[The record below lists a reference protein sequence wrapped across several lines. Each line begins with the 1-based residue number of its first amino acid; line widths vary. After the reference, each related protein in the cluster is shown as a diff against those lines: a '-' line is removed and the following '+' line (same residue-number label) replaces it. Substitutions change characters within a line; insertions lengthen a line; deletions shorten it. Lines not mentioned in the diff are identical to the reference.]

1 MFACYT
7 FFCKK
12 VTSQKIILSHFLFE
26 LFIVKRAPFTVH
38 IFFITTESFQE
49 SDEAMLCIRDGSG
62 NTNVYMAIE
71 GIFHSI
77 VQIALRGTLS
87 VICGNTCNVSS

>member
-38 IFFITTESFQE
+38 IFLLQLKVFKKVMKQCYVY
-49 SDEAMLCIRDGSG
+49 AMVL
-62 NTNVYMAIE
+62 AI
-71 GIFHSI
+71 
-77 VQIALRGTLS
+77 LMY
-87 VICGNTCNVSS
+87 ICA